1 MGPVPTSKGTILI
14 PSYSK
19 HHLHFVCSDPA
30 FYPDKGKECV
40 LLVNISSIK
49 PNAPYD
55 NTCVLEC
62 GDHPFIITPSFVY
75 YKMAELYSVAGI
87 QQQVLEGNY
96 SVKED
101 CGDIVFGRILN
112 GFTVS
117 EDVKRKVLKFYTK
130 HCQK

>member
-1 MGPVPTSKGTILI
+1 MSQVPTRQGTILI

-19 HHLHFVCSDPA
+19 HHLHFVCSDPE
-30 FYPDKGKECV
+30 FYPNKGKECV

-49 PNAPYD
+49 PDTPYD
-55 NTCVLEC
+55 NTCVLEMN
-62 GDHPFIITPSFVY
+62 DHPFIVKPSFVY

-101 CGDIVFGRILN
+101 CNDLVFNRILN

-117 EDVKRKVLKFYTK
+117 EDVKRKVLKFYQK